1 MDTTLN
7 NNKNI
12 NDFCLKP
19 LMKIERHISLAHLHL
34 LSTKKIIK
42 FLSDGFKTSSLFC
55 QPRLTRK
62 IIRLSFF
69 VARLGR

>member
-34 LSTKKIIK
+34 VLPMSDELLFLYPLVKKLC
-42 FLSDGFKTSSLFC
+42 FAGPD
-55 QPRLTRK
+55 
-62 IIRLSFF
+62 
-69 VARLGR
+69 